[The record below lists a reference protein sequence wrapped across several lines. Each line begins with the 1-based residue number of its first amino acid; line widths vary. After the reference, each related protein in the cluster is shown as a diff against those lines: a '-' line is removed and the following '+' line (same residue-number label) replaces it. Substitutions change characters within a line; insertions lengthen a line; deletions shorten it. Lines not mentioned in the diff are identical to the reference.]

1 MSRRYIVGDFLRGTL
16 GVLLQIVLTVAGIVL
31 LGFSCVP
38 GSEARSIA
46 FIILGIVCFSAVAG
60 VRYWL
65 GTIHR
70 HR

>member
-1 MSRRYIVGDFLRGTL
+1 MADFLRGTL
-16 GVLLQIVLTVAGIVL
+16 GVLLQIVLAIAGIAL
-31 LGFSCVP
+31 IGLACVP
-38 GSEARSIA
+38 SSEARSIA
-46 FIILGIVCFSAVAG
+46 FMILGIVCFSAVAG

>member
-1 MSRRYIVGDFLRGTL
+1 MADFLRGTL
-16 GVLLQIVLTVAGIVL
+16 GVLLQIVLTVAGISL
-31 LGFSCVP
+31 LGLSCVP
-38 GSEARSIA
+38 GSEARSIV
-46 FIILGIVCFSAVAG
+46 FIILGVVCFCAVAG